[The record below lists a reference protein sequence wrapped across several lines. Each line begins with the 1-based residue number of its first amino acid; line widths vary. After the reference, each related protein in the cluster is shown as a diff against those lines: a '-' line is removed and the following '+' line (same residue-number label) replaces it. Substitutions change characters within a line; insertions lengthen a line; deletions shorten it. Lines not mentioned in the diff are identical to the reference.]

1 MCWEW
6 ERGFGGLVVVW
17 GTLLGP
23 EETGLVVGAW
33 FSRPVW
39 EGAWLVRVGMGW
51 WFFFSGE
58 GSCSVRAGVLPVGG
72 EGRSHPVD
80 EEEVFSWGRFPRP
93 SGEGGG
99 GVSSWFG
106 WEESGACAR
115 GIMPVGWFGRL
126 VWLCGVGLV
135 SSGVWSR
142 HGLPAI
148 PPGAL
153 WGVRGLVVGVVV
165 GPVCCL

>member
-72 EGRSHPVD
+72 EGSLSSERESGGSFSREGAWFIRSG
-80 EEEVFSWGRFPRP
+80 WGELS
-93 SGEGGG
+93 SGEGVCSVRAGAPRVG
-99 GVSSWFG
+99 EGVAS
-106 WEESGACAR
+106 
-115 GIMPVGWFGRL
+115 
-126 VWLCGVGLV
+126 VW
-135 SSGVWSR
+135 
-142 HGLPAI
+142 
-148 PPGAL
+148 
-153 WGVRGLVVGVVV
+153 
-165 GPVCCL
+165 